1 MSDPVYLVSEDDTL
15 VPMRRR
21 STSMRL
27 ICRGSLRAIWNSW
40 GKGKH
45 SRYFYPLLSTPG
57 KNYQVFAV
65 LTNGK
70 IEIEYKFLK
79 NYPPFTDEKDASR
92 VLPYA
97 QRDPWCSGT

>member
-1 MSDPVYLVSEDDTL
+1 
-15 VPMRRR
+15 
-21 STSMRL
+21 MRL
-27 ICRGSLRAIWNSW
+27 ICRGSLRAIRNSW

-45 SRYFYPLLSTPG
+45 SGSFYPLLSTHG

-79 NYPPFTDEKDASR
+79 NYSR
-92 VLPYA
+92 SPTKRRFESSSV
-97 QRDPWCSGT
+97 CSTRSPVFRYLVMDIPLSPGFHSAP